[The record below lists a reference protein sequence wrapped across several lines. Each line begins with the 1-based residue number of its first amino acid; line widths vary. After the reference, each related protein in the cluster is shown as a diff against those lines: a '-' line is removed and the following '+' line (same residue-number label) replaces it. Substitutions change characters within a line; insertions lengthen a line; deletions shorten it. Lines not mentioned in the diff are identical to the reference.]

1 MGILSGD
8 RIVRVDTINIAG
20 VKMSRDSIMSLLRG
34 KKDTKV
40 RLTIVRRGAISP
52 LEFTVTR
59 DKIPLNTLDAA
70 YMIAPQG
77 GLHPSGQLRRHVER
91 RSGQSH

>member
-1 MGILSGD
+1 MLQDTLVVIQTVKKGPSEKVGILSGD

-40 RLTIVRRGAISP
+40 RLTIVRRGAVSP
-52 LEFTVTR
+52 LELPSRATR
-59 DKIPLNTLDAA
+59 
-70 YMIAPQG
+70 Y
-77 GLHPSGQLRRHVER
+77 PST
-91 RSGQSH
+91 RSTRPT